1 MPEFLSRF
9 TAQPRVTCEML
20 VATLLLSVLA
30 LASPL
35 FVIQVLN
42 RYIAHG
48 VDATL
53 ATLTVGAV
61 FAVLL
66 ELGFRQV
73 RLRFATVLT
82 AEPDRFLSD
91 RTFERLT
98 RLKLSA
104 LTRVPAGRRQE
115 IIRAPETIQSA
126 FSGPNLVAM
135 LDFPF
140 ALLFFAVLFFLSPT
154 LAGVTVVFALVTL
167 TVGVNSMVRLH
178 RPSQSLEG
186 ATSANS
192 VLAASA
198 LHGADT
204 VRAFNA
210 GSFLRLTWQNQRQSI
225 EHLRRRLINNR
236 GLAQS
241 LTLTSGNLM
250 SIVLIAV
257 AALMVVDGQLSVGA
271 MIGANILARRALAP
285 IAGLTQL
292 ASPIARALYSMGILS
307 EFERLPV
314 EAAGG
319 TELPAYA
326 GGLEFKD
333 VGYVWPGERT
343 PLFESLNL
351 TLPAGAVL
359 VVGGG
364 NGTGKTTFCRMV
376 TGLLEPTRGHVLA
389 DGVDL
394 AQLTPHW
401 WRSQFIY
408 LPQEPIFLNT
418 TIAEN
423 LRVSKPEL
431 DDGQLLENLT
441 TAGLR
446 HFVDVSPQG
455 LQTPVGE
462 QGRTLAVGVRRRLAL
477 ARALGTGGK
486 LVLFDEPTE
495 GLDAEG
501 CQTIYQVLNQFSRS
515 GKTIIACSAD
525 PNIVKGARF
534 VLDLNTKPVPAV
546 VSPVDWLNAQA
557 LQSEKFAEISQPGAS
572 KSAAKKVEA

>member
-1 MPEFLSRF
+1 MSEILSRF
-9 TAQPRVTCEML
+9 AAQPRVTIEML
-20 VATLLLSVLA
+20 VATLLVSVLA

-66 ELGFRQV
+66 ELGFRQI

-82 AEPDRFLSD
+82 AEPDRVLSD

-104 LTRVPAGRRQE
+104 LTRVPPGRRQE
-115 IIRAPETIQSA
+115 ILRAPETIQSA
-126 FSGPNLVAM
+126 FSGQNLVAL

-140 ALLFFAVLFFLSPT
+140 ALLFLAVLFLLSPT
-154 LAGVTVVFALVTL
+154 LAGVTIVFALIIIL
-167 TVGVNSMVRLH
+167 VGVHSMVNLRG
-178 RPSQSLEG
+178 PSQSLEG
-186 ATSANS
+186 AASARN
-192 VLAASA
+192 VLAATS
-198 LHGADT
+198 LQGADT

-210 GSFLRLTWQNQRQSI
+210 GSYLRQSWQTQRLGI
-225 EHLRRRLINNR
+225 ERLRRRIIGYR

-257 AALMVVDGQLSVGA
+257 VALQVVDGQLTVGA

-285 IAGLTQL
+285 ISGLTQL
-292 ASPIARALYSMGILS
+292 AGPIARALYSIGILS
-307 EFERLPV
+307 ELERLPLEV
-314 EAAGG
+314 GGG
-319 TELPAYA
+319 TELPVYN
-326 GGLEFKD
+326 GGLEFRD
-333 VGYVWPGERT
+333 LGYVWPGERT

-359 VVGGG
+359 VIAGG
-364 NGTGKTTFCRMV
+364 NGTGKTTFCRIV
-376 TGLLEPTRGHVLA
+376 ACLLEPTRGHVLA
-389 DGVDL
+389 DGVDI
-394 AQLTPHW
+394 AQLTPQW
-401 WRSQFIY
+401 WRQRLVY
-408 LPQEPIFLNT
+408 LPQEPTFLNT
-418 TIAEN
+418 TIAQN
-423 LRVSKPEL
+423 LRVSNPEL
-431 DDGQLLENLT
+431 DDERLLVNLT

-446 HFVDVSPQG
+446 RFIDLSLKG
-455 LQTPVGE
+455 LQTPVGD

-477 ARALGTGGK
+477 ARALGMEGK
-486 LVLFDEPTE
+486 LILFDEPTE

-501 CQTIYQVLNQFSRS
+501 CQTIYQVLNQFSHS
-515 GKTIIACSAD
+515 SNTIIACSAD
-525 PNIVKGARF
+525 PNIVKGARI
-534 VLDLNTKPVPAV
+534 VLDMSTKPVPAV
-546 VSPVDWLNAQA
+546 VSPVEWLNAQTA
-557 LQSEKFAEISQPGAS
+557 QADAIEEIPLSGAD
-572 KSAAKKVEA
+572 KSDTKKVEA